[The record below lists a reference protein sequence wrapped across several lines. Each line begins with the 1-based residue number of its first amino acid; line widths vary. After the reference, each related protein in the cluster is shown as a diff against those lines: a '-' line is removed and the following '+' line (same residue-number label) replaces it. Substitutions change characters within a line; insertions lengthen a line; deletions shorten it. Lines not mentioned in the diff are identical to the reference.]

1 MNRSAAVEN
10 TAWPILRERLGSEP
24 TEPGAISSIQSR
36 DDDISQPPLLFSHKW
51 KLKNSS
57 SLCLFSCFLFSHG
70 KARFF
75 IWLYSCYFLFKKNGR
90 RRWSRRG
97 IREPAPLT
105 FQRVVI
111 EVLRQIRFS
120 FLVYFSFICFV
131 TFIVGSDLFVFFI
144 VMGEM
149 LLRFVNT
156 TCNLVP
162 INTLVSW
169 FWSLTKCLSPISRI
183 RIVCINSEINSEFEV
198 MQTEFGPF
206 DMCWHEY

>member
-1 MNRSAAVEN
+1 MNRRAAVEN
-10 TAWPILRERLGSEP
+10 TAWPSLRERLGSEP
-24 TEPGAISSIQSR
+24 TEPGAISSILSR
-36 DDDISQPPLLFSHKW
+36 DDDISQPPLLFFHNW

-105 FQRVVI
+105 FQCVVI

-120 FLVYFSFICFV
+120 FSVYFSFICFV
-131 TFIVGSDLFVFFI
+131 RFIVGSDLFVFF
-144 VMGEM
+144 
-149 LLRFVNT
+149 L
-156 TCNLVP
+156 
-162 INTLVSW
+162 
-169 FWSLTKCLSPISRI
+169 SLWGYAPSLYIIS
-183 RIVCINSEINSEFEV
+183 
-198 MQTEFGPF
+198 
-206 DMCWHEY
+206 